1 MPTIE
6 EKREQAQKQFAFR
19 LKSGSHFDAVSNQT
33 IEAGKIFFTND
44 NMQKLH
50 GRLRWELVQEAGQDS
65 IEELKARIRI
75 LEGRVAAE
83 IPAPKTG
90 EDPDDLEGKSIKDLK
105 AMAADMEPPVDLTTC
120 TGKAEIVNAIRAA
133 LDAA

>member
-6 EKREQAQKQFAFR
+6 EKKVLAQKQFAFR
-19 LKSGSHFDAVSNQT
+19 LRSGSHHDQSTGQT
-33 IEAGKIFFTND
+33 IEAGKIFYTND

-50 GRLRWELVQEAGQDS
+50 GRQRWELVQETGQDS
-65 IEELKARIRI
+65 IEELKAKIRI

-83 IPAPKTG
+83 IPQTRAG
-90 EDPDDLEGKSIKDLK
+90 EDPDDLDGKSIKELK
-105 AMAADMEPPVDLTTC
+105 AMAADMEPSVDLSTC
-120 TGKAEIVNAIRAA
+120 TGKTEIVNAIRAA